1 MKLLTAVALLVL
13 IPAAA
18 RPAPASA
25 AQSPTGSFDVVI
37 LNGRV
42 IDPETK
48 LDAARNIGIRGGK
61 IAAIT
66 SDKISG
72 AQVIDARGLVV
83 APGFIDLH
91 QHGQDDENYR
101 LKAMDGVTTA
111 LELEVGVADI
121 DAWYAAREGKA
132 LINYGAS
139 VGHIP
144 VRMAVMHDSGT
155 FLPAGP
161 AAHQAATPQQITAIV
176 DGIQRGLDRGALA
189 VGLGPAYTE
198 AASADEILQVFEVA
212 AKYNA
217 SCHVHLRGG
226 RDRLMGLEEVLADSA
241 ISGAPLHVVHIQST
255 GGSDTPRELQMI
267 AQARAHGMDVTTEM
281 YPYTAGMT
289 YIESAVL
296 DSYERNPN
304 ADFSRLM
311 WPATGERL
319 TRESFERYRKQGGWV
334 IMFSNT
340 EQVVDNAALSP
351 LTMIASD
358 GDIENGKGHPRTA
371 GTYSHILGHYVRE
384 TRQMDLMTA
393 LAKMTLMPAQR
404 LERRAPVFRN
414 KGRVRVGADADLAI
428 FDPEHVID
436 RATYEHPATA
446 SEGMRFVLVNGVPV
460 VRDGAPVTGTFP
472 GRGERAPAR

>member
-1 MKLLTAVALLVL
+1 MRRLIVVLFFILQLLVF
-13 IPAAA
+13 
-18 RPAPASA
+18 SF
-25 AQSPTGSFDVVI
+25 AQSARFDVVI

-48 LDAARNIGIRGGK
+48 LDGVRNVGIREGK
-61 IAAIT
+61 IVAIT
-66 SDKISG
+66 TDAING
-72 AQVIDARGLVV
+72 QRTIDARGLVM

-121 DAWYAAREGKA
+121 DSWYQAREGKA

-144 VRMAVMHDSGT
+144 VRMAEMHDPGT
-155 FLPAGP
+155 FLPSGS
-161 AAHQAATPQQITAIV
+161 AAHQPANPEQIAAIMQQIQH
-176 DGIQRGLDRGALA
+176 GMDRGALA

-198 AASADEILQVFEVA
+198 AATADEILQVFVVA
-212 AKYNA
+212 AKNKA

-226 RDRLMGLEEVLADSA
+226 RDRLTGLQEVLADA
-241 ISGAPLHVVHIQST
+241 AVSGAPLHVVHIQST
-255 GGSDTPRELQMI
+255 GLKDTPRELQMI
-267 AQARAHGMDVTTEM
+267 AEARAHGIDVTTEM
-281 YPYTAGMT
+281 YPYIAGMT
-289 YIESAVL
+289 YIESAL
-296 DSYERNPN
+296 FDSYETDPN
-304 ADFSRLM
+304 ADFSHLM

-334 IMFSNT
+334 ILFSNT
-340 EQVVDNAALSP
+340 QDVVDNAALNP

-358 GDIENGKGHPRTA
+358 GDIEKGKGHPRTA

-393 LAKMTLMPAQR
+393 LTKMTLMPAQR
-404 LERRAPVFRN
+404 LEQRAPLFHN
-414 KGRVRVGADADLAI
+414 KGRIRVGADADLAI
-428 FDPEHVID
+428 FDPEHIID
-436 RATYEHPATA
+436 RATYQQPAIP
-446 SEGMRFVLVNGVPV
+446 SEGMRYVLVNGVEV
-460 VRDGAPVTGTFP
+460 VRNGAPVSGIYP
-472 GRGERAPAR
+472 GKGERASMR